1 MTQYVYF
8 FGAGQIDATGKDHQ
22 ATKNLLGGKGAG
34 LAEMTQLGIPV
45 PAGFTI
51 TTEVCTYF
59 NEHQAKYPAGLE
71 AQVQKNIAKMEEVM
85 GARFGDAANPLLL
98 SVRSGARISMPG
110 MMDTVLNL
118 GLNDT
123 TVEGLVKKTGN
134 ARFAYDSYR
143 RFIQMYSDVVM
154 DMEHAHFEKILEE
167 KKERKGVRLDTDLDA
182 DDLKD
187 IVQQY
192 KAAVKKSLGRDFPTD
207 AKEQL
212 WNAIAAVF
220 RSWNTKRAI
229 EYRRINSIPEHW
241 GTAVN
246 VQAMVFGNM
255 GNDCATGVAFTRDP
269 SVGTK
274 RFFGEYLINAQG
286 EDVVAGIRTP
296 LPIQGTADSLEK
308 TMPEAYK
315 TLVEIYQRLEKHYKD
330 MQDIEFTI
338 QAGKVWMLQTRSG
351 KRTGAAA
358 VKIAVDMVREGLL
371 TEKEAILRVQPG
383 HMDQL
388 LHPALDP
395 KAKKEILAKGLPAS
409 PGAAVG
415 RVVFSAEEAQ
425 EWAERGE
432 KVILVRQETSP
443 EDIHGMHAAQGV
455 LTARGGMTSHAAVV
469 ARGMG
474 KCCVAGCG
482 ELIIDY
488 KKETFEA
495 NGKTVRKGEW
505 LTIDGG
511 TGEVILGQVSTIQPE
526 LSGDFG
532 DIMAWVDKH
541 RRLKVRTNADTPLDS
556 RVARQFG
563 AEGIGLCRTEHMF
576 FEPDR
581 IDAVREMILADN
593 IEERRKALA
602 KILPM
607 QKGDFKEIFREM
619 KGLPVTIRLL
629 DPPLHEFLPHTDQE
643 IQDLAKK
650 VGVSPE
656 KLKAKAESLHEFNP
670 MLGHR
675 GCRLGITFPEIYQM
689 QVRAIM
695 EAACELARDEKFK
708 IIPEIMIPLVGH
720 VNELKVM
727 REDTEKV
734 CKQVIDEMKVP
745 IDYLIGTMIELPRAA
760 ITADQ
765 IAGQADFFSF
775 GTNDLTQTTFGFSRD
790 DAGKFL
796 PHYVERGILPVDPF
810 VTLDRQGV
818 GAFIQMAVGK
828 GREVKKSL
836 KVGICGEHGG
846 DASSVEFC
854 HQIGLDYVSC
864 SPYRVPIAR
873 LAAAHAAIKEQK

>member
-59 NEHQAKYPAGLE
+59 NEHQAKYPDGLE

-296 LPIQGTADSLEK
+296 LPIQGTADSLER

-395 KAKKEILAKGLPAS
+395 KAKKVILAKGLPAS

-593 IEERRKALA
+593 IEERRKALT

-607 QKGDFKEIFREM
+607 QKSDFKEIFREM

-734 CKQVIDEMKVP
+734 CKQVIEEMKVP
-745 IDYLIGTMIELPRAA
+745 IDYMIGTMIELPRAA
-760 ITADQ
+760 MTADQ

-854 HQIGLDYVSC
+854 HEIGLDYVSC